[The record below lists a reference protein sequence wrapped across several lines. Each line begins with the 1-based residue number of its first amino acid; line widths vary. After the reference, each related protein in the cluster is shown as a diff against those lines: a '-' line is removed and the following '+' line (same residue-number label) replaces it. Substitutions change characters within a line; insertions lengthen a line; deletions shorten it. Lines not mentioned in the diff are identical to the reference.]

1 MERQWS
7 RATGDDFIIWKAR
20 NNMII
25 RNQDAEVE
33 RRDKK
38 GKTDGA
44 ELVECQNYY
53 GISEVKEGINQT
65 SANMQFLYEYSSLP
79 FVSTCMKG

>member
-7 RATGDDFIIWKAR
+7 RATGDGFVIR
-20 NNMII
+20 NNVII
-25 RNQDAEVE
+25 QNQDAEVE
-33 RRDKK
+33 RRVKK

-53 GISEVKEGINQT
+53 GILI
-65 SANMQFLYEYSSLP
+65 
-79 FVSTCMKG
+79 